1 MPQTRYVI
9 IGSSHAGLSAVEAI
23 RLTDRDNPVF
33 LLTQEDTLP
42 YSPTIL
48 PYVVSGEADPE
59 KIFLK
64 DEDALKGSG
73 VVYRRG
79 EKVVGLDLH
88 ARSIILKSGEIL
100 DYDKL
105 LLATGAAPV
114 LPPVEGLEGVSC
126 HVLRTLEDA
135 LGLRRAMEGSRSAVV
150 LGGGLIGMHAAENLH
165 KGGLKVTLVE
175 ALDQILPGYFDRE
188 AAGLIRDIFRENG
201 IEVLTGSV
209 VTRVFEDR
217 GRCIVSLDSGEERT
231 ADLLLVATGVRP
243 RIGFLT
249 GSGIDAEEGVLVDE
263 RMRTTHPDVWAAG
276 DVAQAPDFFDSGKK
290 RIHATLVNAVEQ
302 GRIAGMDM
310 AGDEAL
316 VPHPGGIA
324 MNTYRF
330 FGHRAFAVGLGGENS
345 GELSPHHLVEKTGPR
360 YRKIV
365 LQGGRLVG
373 ASGIN
378 DGMDPGIIAEL
389 IRRKIPLQG
398 LEERFISDPLGTGRV
413 LMSRTWR

>member
-209 VTRVFEDR
+209 PREVYRFPGFWGGAYGRSAVGGNRGPAEDR
-217 GRCIVSLDSGEERT
+217 LFDRIGDRRGRGRTGGRADAHYPSRCLGGGRC
-231 ADLLLVATGVRP
+231 
-243 RIGFLT
+243 
-249 GSGIDAEEGVLVDE
+249 
-263 RMRTTHPDVWAAG
+263 
-276 DVAQAPDFFDSGKK
+276 
-290 RIHATLVNAVEQ
+290 
-302 GRIAGMDM
+302 
-310 AGDEAL
+310 
-316 VPHPGGIA
+316 
-324 MNTYRF
+324 
-330 FGHRAFAVGLGGENS
+330 
-345 GELSPHHLVEKTGPR
+345 
-360 YRKIV
+360 
-365 LQGGRLVG
+365 
-373 ASGIN
+373 
-378 DGMDPGIIAEL
+378 
-389 IRRKIPLQG
+389 
-398 LEERFISDPLGTGRV
+398 GTGTGFFRF
-413 LMSRTWR
+413 REKEDPRHPCKCRRAGTHRGNGYGR

>member
-1 MPQTRYVI
+1 
-9 IGSSHAGLSAVEAI
+9 
-23 RLTDRDNPVF
+23 
-33 LLTQEDTLP
+33 
-42 YSPTIL
+42 
-48 PYVVSGEADPE
+48 
-59 KIFLK
+59 
-64 DEDALKGSG
+64 
-73 VVYRRG
+73 
-79 EKVVGLDLH
+79 
-88 ARSIILKSGEIL
+88 
-100 DYDKL
+100 
-105 LLATGAAPV
+105 
-114 LPPVEGLEGVSC
+114 
-126 HVLRTLEDA
+126 
-135 LGLRRAMEGSRSAVV
+135 
-150 LGGGLIGMHAAENLH
+150 
-165 KGGLKVTLVE
+165 
-175 ALDQILPGYFDRE
+175 
-188 AAGLIRDIFRENG
+188 
-201 IEVLTGSV
+201 
-209 VTRVFEDR
+209 
-217 GRCIVSLDSGEERT
+217 
-231 ADLLLVATGVRP
+231 
-243 RIGFLT
+243 
-249 GSGIDAEEGVLVDE
+249 
-263 RMRTTHPDVWAAG
+263 
-276 DVAQAPDFFDSGKK
+276 PDFFDSGKK

-389 IRRKIPLQG
+389 IRRKISLQG

>member
-209 VTRVFEDR
+209 
-217 GRCIVSLDSGEERT
+217 
-231 ADLLLVATGVRP
+231 
-243 RIGFLT
+243 
-249 GSGIDAEEGVLVDE
+249 
-263 RMRTTHPDVWAAG
+263 
-276 DVAQAPDFFDSGKK
+276 
-290 RIHATLVNAVEQ
+290 
-302 GRIAGMDM
+302 
-310 AGDEAL
+310 
-316 VPHPGGIA
+316 
-324 MNTYRF
+324 
-330 FGHRAFAVGLGGENS
+330 
-345 GELSPHHLVEKTGPR
+345 
-360 YRKIV
+360 
-365 LQGGRLVG
+365 
-373 ASGIN
+373 
-378 DGMDPGIIAEL
+378 
-389 IRRKIPLQG
+389 
-398 LEERFISDPLGTGRV
+398 
-413 LMSRTWR
+413 